1 MKQRPLFG
9 MPEPRTASEHD
20 VLQERRMLLG
30 LAHEW
35 ELACQHLEDDL
46 RRRLPK
52 PSFRLA
58 EMRSRLGQWSPARR
72 EICLSRHL
80 LAHHA
85 WDEVREVL
93 RHETAHQVADTLLGA
108 AGQPPHG
115 PAFQQACLMLRA
127 DPAAT
132 ASRSTLRE
140 RMHTHQADG
149 SSLRRRIRKLLS
161 LAQSANLHEAE
172 AAMLKAHD
180 LMTRHQLDAL
190 HLERRSFVSL
200 FLGEPA
206 LRHYREA
213 YVLANLLQDYYF
225 VQGIWVSAFVLAKG
239 KTGRVLEVSGTPA
252 NVDNAAYVHDF
263 IRGFISRRWDI
274 YRKGK
279 DRSLKRHHQT
289 DFAVGIIEGFRAKLE
304 AALVR
309 NTAPEALA
317 LVRSEDPQLSRY
329 LHYRHPRTQSIQRG
343 GRQDPAVY
351 QDGCDIGRKLVI
363 ARGIGSPAAH
373 SRRKLPSS

>member
-1 MKQRPLFG
+1 MRQRPLFE
-9 MPEPRTASEHD
+9 MPGPQTPD
-20 VLQERRMLLG
+20 PDDGLWERRILQG
-30 LAHEW
+30 LAQEW
-35 ELACQHLEDDL
+35 ELACHYLEEAL

-80 LAHHA
+80 ATHHP

-93 RHETAHQVADTLLGA
+93 RHETAHQLADTLLGA

-132 ASRSTLRE
+132 ASRTPLRE
-140 RMHTHQADG
+140 RMHTRQADG
-149 SSLRRRIRKLLS
+149 SGLRRRIRKLLS

-180 LMTRHQLDAL
+180 LMTRHHLDAL
-190 HLERRSFVSL
+190 HLAQRDFVSL
-200 FLGEPA
+200 FVGAPA

-213 YVLANLLQDYYF
+213 YVLANLLQDFYF
-225 VQGIWVSAFVLAKG
+225 VQGIWVSAFVPDKG
-239 KTGRVLEVSGTPA
+239 RLGRVLEISGTPA
-252 NVDNAAYVHDF
+252 NVDNAAYVHAF
-263 IRGFISRRWDI
+263 IERFAARRWDV
-274 YRKGK
+274 YRRGRA
-279 DRSLKRHHQT
+279 RSLKRHHRT
-289 DFAVGIIEGFRAKLE
+289 DFAVGIIEGFRSKLE

-309 NTAPEALA
+309 NTAPETLA

-329 LHYRHPRTQSIQRG
+329 LRHRHPRTQSIQRG

-351 QDGCDIGRKLVI
+351 QDGCAIGRGLVI
-363 ARGIGSPAAH
+363 ARGIGTHAGR
-373 SRRKLPSS
+373 SRQRLPPT